1 MTNWSVFK
9 FGGNSLKDQESL
21 ERAIDL
27 VSEFGN
33 GRLLIVV
40 SAMGKSTNA
49 LESYL
54 EARINKDLILENR
67 IWQELKDF
75 HIEISKSLNLFDEM
89 LRLGIEGELNRI
101 RKQSIDSPYER
112 LYDSIV
118 SAGEILSSIILHA
131 AIQTKFPNASWL
143 DSRMVI
149 KTNSSHKRADINLE
163 YTERC
168 IQDKLKNQKGVW
180 ISQGFIGASE
190 QTKETTTLG
199 REGSDYSA
207 AIFAYSLKAK
217 ELTIWKDVP
226 GLMSGDPKFFRNVQL
241 LHEVPYDEAMEMAFF
256 GASVIHPKTIQ
267 PLKRRDIVLN
277 VGSFFDN
284 KSKATKI
291 SNFNFLK
298 PKIPCFLRKSNQT
311 MIEVKSKDLSFLSA
325 VQFSDI
331 YNIFSNIGL
340 TVNLA
345 QHSATKGI
353 FCISSEPRL
362 IATAASKLNSY
373 DIFLENDLVLY
384 TIRNPDA
391 ESKNWLK
398 RKGQPMMEQSST
410 RMDQALLLE

>member
-54 EARINKDLILENR
+54 EARINKDLNLENQ

-75 HIEISKSLNLFDEM
+75 HIEISKSLNLFDEV

-101 RKQSIDSPYER
+101 RKLSIDLPYER
-112 LYDSIV
+112 LYDSVV

-149 KTNSSHKRADINLE
+149 KTNSSHKRAEINLE
-163 YTERC
+163 YTERS
-168 IQDKLKNQKGVW
+168 IHDKLINQQGVW

-207 AIFAYSLKAK
+207 CL
-217 ELTIWKDVP
+217 
-226 GLMSGDPKFFRNVQL
+226 
-241 LHEVPYDEAMEMAFF
+241 
-256 GASVIHPKTIQ
+256 
-267 PLKRRDIVLN
+267 
-277 VGSFFDN
+277 
-284 KSKATKI
+284 
-291 SNFNFLK
+291 
-298 PKIPCFLRKSNQT
+298 
-311 MIEVKSKDLSFLSA
+311 
-325 VQFSDI
+325 
-331 YNIFSNIGL
+331 
-340 TVNLA
+340 
-345 QHSATKGI
+345 
-353 FCISSEPRL
+353 
-362 IATAASKLNSY
+362 
-373 DIFLENDLVLY
+373 LY
-384 TIRNPDA
+384 TSDA
-391 ESKNWLK
+391 ADE
-398 RKGQPMMEQSST
+398 
-410 RMDQALLLE
+410 

>member
-1 MTNWSVFK
+1 
-9 FGGNSLKDQESL
+9 
-21 ERAIDL
+21 
-27 VSEFGN
+27 
-33 GRLLIVV
+33 
-40 SAMGKSTNA
+40 
-49 LESYL
+49 
-54 EARINKDLILENR
+54 
-67 IWQELKDF
+67 LKDF
-75 HIEISKSLNLFDEM
+75 HIEISKSLNLFDEV

-101 RKQSIDSPYER
+101 RKLSIDSPYER

-149 KTNSSHKRADINLE
+149 KTNSSHKRAEINLE
-163 YTERC
+163 YTERS
-168 IQDKLKNQKGVW
+168 IHDKLINQQGVW

-267 PLKRRDIVLN
+267 PLKSRNIVLH
-277 VGSFFDN
+277 VRSFFDN
-284 KSKATKI
+284 QSRATQI

-311 MIEVKSKDLSFLSA
+311 MIEVKSKDLSFVSDGQL
-325 VQFSDI
+325 SDI

-345 QHSATKGI
+345 QHSATKGT

-362 IATAASKLNSY
+362 IAIAVSKLNSY
-373 DIFLENDLVLY
+373 DVFLENDLVLY
-384 TIRNPDA
+384 TIRNPNE
-391 ESKNWLK
+391 ESKNWLT
-398 RKGQPMMEQSST
+398 RKGQPKMEQSSAT
-410 RMDQALLLE
+410 MDQALLLE